1 MPPRRSYRRKTYR
14 RKRTGQYGPFNTSKF
29 TPQSGYAMAV
39 QAAKDIWYLKGLVN
53 SEMLHNQSLGSTT
66 VSSTGVMTLLNG
78 MAQND
83 TSSGRTGNSILMRN
97 VHLRLGFE
105 QAAAATLT
113 TYRIILLWDTQQI
126 GDTSPAVTDVL
137 ETASPYSPLATAN
150 AGRFKI
156 LKSWFFT
163 TDDNKT
169 QTKLIECY
177 KDFRVH
183 TRYNGVANTDIQK
196 NGLYLLAI
204 SDQATNVPV
213 YKYSWKVGYHDN

>member
-1 MPPRRSYRRKTYR
+1 MAYAK
-14 RKRTGQYGPFNTSKF
+14 RKRSFKKKPWYRKKYDTISL
-29 TPQSGYAMAV
+29 
-39 QAAKDIWYLKGLVN
+39 AKKALQGVWYLKGLVN
-53 SEMLHNQSLGSTT
+53 SEMLHNQSIGSTT
-66 VSSTGVMTLLNG
+66 TPNTGTMTLLNG

-105 QAAAATLT
+105 QHASATLT
-113 TYRIILLWDTQQI
+113 TYRVILLWDTQQTA
-126 GDTSPAVTDVL
+126 DTAPAVTDVL
-137 ETASPYSPLATAN
+137 ESASPYSPLATAN

-177 KDFRVH
+177 KQFRVH
-183 TRYNGVANTDIQK
+183 TRYNGTANTDIQK
-196 NGLYLLAI
+196 MGLYLLTIA
-204 SDQATNVPV
+204 DQATNVPTFR
-213 YKYSWKVGYHDN
+213 YSWKVGYHDN